1 MKKNYAKICFFVS
14 LLLLLNSQ
22 IISSTSNL
30 TISNQKTSITLS
42 ETIPLNNNFNSKI
55 EAAIQMVNESML
67 REFLTVLSVDIGI
80 RFTQTDGSE
89 KAAKYIFEQFSSMGL
104 QTRYHKWADF
114 NNWWTLKFYKD
125 KNVEATLYGTDIL
138 NDETLIINA
147 HYDSGIVSPGA
158 IDDGSGVAAVLAA
171 AYVLSQFEFNRTIKF
186 VAFSGEEVGLVGS
199 RNYVRELYKNNE
211 DILVEFNADMVGSAN
226 TSEEGRTVYISK
238 TQDAQW
244 VIDEIKKVN
253 QDYGLNFNINNAW
266 NLTAEGTRHGSDFF
280 DFVLHGYEAVAF
292 WESGNYG
299 YAHSSNDTIDKV
311 NFSYLT
317 NMTRLIVASL
327 AHLADIKNY
336 YPQVKI
342 DAPKRGRLYF
352 NDNTILN
359 LKHEFTVVFGQ
370 FLVSAKVKPG
380 DAPIEKV
387 QFYYDGKLVFTDMKI
402 PYQWILNIPS
412 FNKHTIQVIA
422 FDEKGR
428 NTSDK
433 ITFSFINLITNK

>member
-1 MKKNYAKICFFVS
+1 MKKKYAKICFFIS
-14 LLLLLNSQ
+14 ILLLLNSQ

-30 TISNQKTSITLS
+30 TNSNQRTSFTSS

-80 RFTQTDGSE
+80 RFTQTDGSK
-89 KAAKYIFEQFSSMGL
+89 KAAKYIFEQFSSMRL
-104 QTRYHKWADF
+104 ETRYNYWADF
-114 NNWWTLKFYKD
+114 NNGLPLKFYKD
-125 KNVEATLYGTDIL
+125 KNVEATLNGTD
-138 NDETLIINA
+138 NSNKETLIINA

-186 VAFSGEEVGLVGS
+186 VAFSGEEVGLIGS

-211 DILVEFNADMVGSAN
+211 DVLVEFNADMVGCAN

-280 DFVLHGYEAVAF
+280 DFVLHGYEAIAF

-299 YAHSSNDTIDKV
+299 HAHTSNDTIDKV

-317 NMTRLIVASL
+317 NMTKLIVASL
-327 AHLADIKNY
+327 AHLADIETY
-336 YPQVKI
+336 YPDVKI
-342 DAPKRGRLYF
+342 EAPKRGQLYF
-352 NDNTILN
+352 KDNTIRN
-359 LKHEFTVVFGQ
+359 FKHEYT
-370 FLVSAKVKPG
+370 LVIDQLLVCAKVKPG
-380 DAPIEKV
+380 DSSIEKV
-387 QFYYDGKLVFTDMKI
+387 EFYYDSYLVFTDI
-402 PYQWILNIPS
+402 ETPYQWVLNKLSI
-412 FNKHTIQVIA
+412 NKHTIQVIA
-422 FDEKGR
+422 YDEKGR
-428 NTSDK
+428 SASDK
-433 ITFSFINLITNK
+433 INFYFINLNSN